1 MKETKKK
8 KIVPI
13 QLKTAE
19 YKIQKK
25 ILKTNLK
32 VRDVT
37 KLHFFGQ
44 SKKMLEFFIQ
54 KGI

>member
-1 MKETKKK
+1 MKETK

-19 YKIQKK
+19 YKIKK

-44 SKKMLEFFIQ
+44 SKKMLEFFI
-54 KGI
+54 